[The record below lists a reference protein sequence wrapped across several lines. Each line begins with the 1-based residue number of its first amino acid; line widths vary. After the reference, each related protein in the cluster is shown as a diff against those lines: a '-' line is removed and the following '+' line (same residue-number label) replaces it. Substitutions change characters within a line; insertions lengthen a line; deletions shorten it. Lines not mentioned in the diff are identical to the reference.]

1 MAEYKF
7 SVGERVKII
16 PENPWD
22 GKRFPGYIA
31 DRTGMVEVVR
41 GRLSDPMDHQERAP
55 LYLVRFE
62 IDKKGQKRGEKHSIL
77 AEVFEDW
84 MLKEE

>member
-1 MAEYKF
+1 MVEYKF

-31 DRTGMVEVVR
+31 DRTGMVEAVR